1 MSTICGLIRT
11 KENNARSQLDLE
23 VKRSKLVEVRE
34 NGNEPITLVLVLH
47 LIGREG
53 GVSFVDQSQGGV
65 PNARCVRFEGRLE
78 ISFCGFILFLHF
90 RF

>member
-11 KENNARSQLDLE
+11 KENNARSELDLE

-53 GVSFVDQSQGGV
+53 VVSFVDQSQGRV
-65 PNARCVRFEGRLE
+65 PNARCVRFEGRLQ
-78 ISFCGFILFLHF
+78 ISFC
-90 RF
+90 